1 MEVVLVADMITMFGL
16 ALPLAILLI
25 ALGITL
31 LGLRLKIPLITL
43 IGALFSWVV
52 FIDTIVT
59 ESGQDFILALI
70 MLPITSMIVAMISF
84 TRR

>member
-1 MEVVLVADMITMFGL
+1 MVLVADMITMFGL

-31 LGLRLKIPLITL
+31 LGLKLKIPLITL

-70 MLPITSMIVAMISF
+70 MLPITSMIVAMVSF

>member
-1 MEVVLVADMITMFGL
+1 MVLVADMITMFGL

>member
-1 MEVVLVADMITMFGL
+1 MVLVADMITMFGL

-59 ESGQDFILALI
+59 ESGKDFILALI
-70 MLPITSMIVAMISF
+70 MLPITSLIVAMISF